1 MQQLLKEKQE
11 IEYRLNHLLYGSI
24 QIRQEADKKYI
35 YLYYREAGI
44 LKNRYAGV
52 YSEELHNLLIKNNMV
67 AKEYKK
73 RLKQINK
80 ELDKYEKANQLD
92 DESVELSIAIAKRN
106 LVNTIYKQSVLEGIA
121 TTYSD
126 TEILVNEGFAHN
138 MNSEDVTKIL
148 NLKHAW
154 NFILDRDVLTYV
166 TNYAILCEIN
176 RLVEEGISTLS
187 GKIRILPVSIGGS
200 AYIPPIPLEHQVKEE
215 LDILLSREISIDT
228 GIELLLYVMKKQL
241 FIDGNKRTAVIF
253 ANHYLIRNGLGIVVI
268 PAENVNEYKK
278 HLINYYEDKDLVSI
292 KKFLKIKCWIKVNQ
306 SNNL

>member
-11 IEYRLNHLLYGSI
+11 IEYRLNNLLYGSI
-24 QIRQEADKKYI
+24 QIRKEGNKKYI
-35 YLYYREAGI
+35 YLYYREAGT
-44 LKNRYAGV
+44 LKSRYAGV
-52 YSEELHNLLIKNNMV
+52 YSEELHNLLIKNNIV

-80 ELDKYEKANQLD
+80 ELDKYEKIDKSN

-106 LVNTIYKQSVLEGIA
+106 LVNSIYKQSILEEIA

-126 TEILVNEGFAHN
+126 TETLVNEGIANN
-138 MNSEDVTKIL
+138 MNSEDVTKVL

-154 NFILDRDVLTYV
+154 NFILDKDVLTYK

-200 AYIPPIPLEHQVKEE
+200 TYIPPIPLEYQVKEE
-215 LDILLSREISIDT
+215 LTILLNQEPSIDI
-228 GIELLLYVMKKQL
+228 GIELVLYVMKKQL
-241 FIDGNKRTAVIF
+241 FIDGNTRTAIIF
-253 ANHYLIRNGLGIVVI
+253 ANHYIIRNGLGFVVI
-268 PAENVNEYKK
+268 PAEDVNEYKK
-278 HLINYYEDKDLVSI
+278 LLIDYYEDKDLVSI
-292 KKFLKIKCWIKVNQ
+292 KKFLKTKCWVNV
-306 SNNL
+306 NKN